1 MGKAKE
7 LAELA
12 NNLTVSGGAVTVS
25 GFNYDNIVDSAPG
38 ALNTLNE
45 LAAAIGDDASFST
58 TVTNSI
64 ATKLPLA
71 GGTLTGDIA
80 HAGNL
85 TLDVGGILN
94 LDADTQIIL
103 KDGGAN
109 YGTFYASSSDFYIQ
123 SLAQDKDIV
132 FYGNDNGTGIE
143 AMRIDMSEG
152 GKVGIGTASPQDLL
166 HLNTLNSA
174 SHIRLQRFEQDQALV
189 DGDEIGGIEFW
200 ANDGSYASN
209 APQLR
214 AAIRAETQNTS
225 SGTRLEFWTGN
236 SSSAVAERMRIIA
249 DGNVGIGT
257 TTPSVKLHV
266 VGGGDANLYLKSDS
280 SRSGAFLMKPGTDTV
295 MGSLL
300 QLADESYR
308 LGTASNYHIQMNQDG
323 KTILNATGNNVGI
336 GTTNPDVK
344 LDVGNSDS
352 GSAGVVGIQI
362 QNSQDFSTVYDGTN
376 VATFAGIQTV
386 NHDDT
391 SNRTNTGVVFVHR
404 SSSSGIAAI
413 QSTSNSGD
421 RADLRFITR
430 GTGGISEKMRIDN
443 NGKVGIGTD
452 SPDKT
457 LTVRGTSGDIVQAKI
472 IYAGSDGNRSGLI
485 LQNTHTGGREYGL
498 YVGNSSTGGGLGTG
512 FGISDNTAG
521 TAYRLFINSSGNVSI
536 GTTDADKAQLS
547 VYASADKPAL
557 LLSNAD
563 GGINPFAHRNSRYLT
578 SNGTN
583 WLVDGKDPIAVI
595 AHNNT
600 STAKFASIGLAL
612 HQESDAVNT
621 WSPPITFGNKSTSGN
636 FNSIYG
642 YIAGRKIGTGV
653 DTNWNTGEV
662 WIDTAGTKHNGNNA
676 YMDNVPAIR
685 VRTTGTVDM
694 PWQAFS
700 QGTFN
705 GAVASNNTGFQMTVA
720 SSQGLNYNNH
730 GTHGYGFTATE
741 EGYYMCYATCLYYPG
756 ASGYVYFGWCLN
768 GASKHHWHSNH
779 SISSNHDF
787 VSATLQ
793 YCNVGDHLSIEN
805 VSASIGGIW
814 GGAHSQ
820 YYIWK
825 VG

>member
-1 MGKAKE
+1 
-7 LAELA
+7 
-12 NNLTVSGGAVTVS
+12 
-25 GFNYDNIVDSAPG
+25 
-38 ALNTLNE
+38 
-45 LAAAIGDDASFST
+45 
-58 TVTNSI
+58 
-64 ATKLPLA
+64 
-71 GGTLTGDIA
+71 
-80 HAGNL
+80 
-85 TLDVGGILN
+85 
-94 LDADTQIIL
+94 
-103 KDGGAN
+103 
-109 YGTFYASSSDFYIQ
+109 
-123 SLAQDKDIV
+123 
-132 FYGNDNGTGIE
+132 NDNGTGVE

-152 GKVGIGTASPQDLL
+152 GKVGIGTNNPAQNLTVYNATASNFEVRSSNKFVGLNASSGYRPELWWQQGQDLGFGTAT
-166 HLNTLNSA
+166 NGA
-174 SHIRLQRFEQDQALV
+174 
-189 DGDEIGGIEFW
+189 
-200 ANDGSYASN
+200 GSGYDN
-209 APQLR
+209 KML
-214 AAIRAETQNTS
+214 I
-225 SGTRLEFWTGN
+225 
-236 SSSAVAERMRIIA
+236 SSA
-249 DGNVGIGT
+249 GNVGIGT
-257 TTPSVKLHV
+257 TTPSVRLHV

-300 QLADESYR
+300 QLSDESYR

-323 KTILNATGNNVGI
+323 KTILNATGNSVGI

-352 GSAGVVGIQI
+352 GSAGVAGIQI

-498 YVGNSSTGGGLGTG
+498 YVGNNSTGGGLGNG
-512 FGISDNTAG
+512 FGISDNTAS
-521 TAYRLFINSSGNVSI
+521 TAYRLFINSSGHI
-536 GTTDADKAQLS
+536 GINTTDADRAQLS
-547 VYASADKPAL
+547 VYSNGGNKPAL
-557 LLSNAD
+557 LVSNAD
-563 GGINPFAHRNSRYLT
+563 GGLNAFTVRSNRYLT

-583 WLVDGKDPIAVI
+583 WIVDGKEPIAVI
-595 AHNNT
+595 STSSTSASKFPSNGLVMHNDTTT
-600 STAKFASIGLAL
+600 SNAF
-612 HQESDAVNT
+612 
-621 WSPPITFGNKSTSGN
+621 SPPIMFGSQS
-636 FNSIYG
+636 NSQNYNSAYG
-642 YIAGRKIGTGV
+642 YIAGRKIGTGL

-705 GAVASNNTGFQMTVA
+705 GAVAANNTGFQMTVA

-730 GTHGYGFTATE
+730 ATHGYGFTATE

-793 YCNVGDHLSIEN
+793 YCNVGDHLSVEN